1 MDNMQNGIN
10 SILENPEMMQKIMAM
25 AQSLGA
31 SQPTPQPQQTQEP
44 PPASPF
50 GDIDISM
57 VQKLSQMAGKAN
69 IDSNQRSLLTALA
82 PYLKG
87 DRIGRLERA
96 MRAAKLAGLA
106 SGLLSGPGGLFQTG
120 R

>member
-1 MDNMQNGIN
+1 MDDFESKLGQ
-10 SILENPEMMQKIMAM
+10 ILGNPEMMQKIMAM

-31 SQPTPQPQQTQEP
+31 SQPAPQPQQSQEP

-50 GDIDISM
+50 PDIDISM

-69 IDSNQRSLLTALA
+69 IDSNQKSLLNALS

-106 SGLLSGPGGLFQTG
+106 SGFLSGPGGLFQSG

>member
-57 VQKLSQMAGKAN
+57 VQKLSQIAGKAN

>member
-1 MDNMQNGIN
+1 
-10 SILENPEMMQKIMAM
+10 LENPEMMQKIMAM

-31 SQPTPQPQQTQEP
+31 SQPTQQQTQEP

-50 GDIDISM
+50 PDIDISM

-69 IDSNQRSLLTALA
+69 IDSNQRSLLAALS

-106 SGLLSGPGGLFQTG
+106 SGFLSGQGGLFQSG

>member
-10 SILENPEMMQKIMAM
+10 AILENPEMMQKIMAM

-31 SQPTPQPQQTQEP
+31 PQPQQP
-44 PPASPF
+44 PQDAPQPDF
-50 GDIDISM
+50 PDIDISM

-69 IDSNQRSLLTALA
+69 IDSNQRSLLSALS
-82 PYLKG
+82 PYLRG

-106 SGLLSGPGGLFQTG
+106 TDLLGGPGGLFQTG

>member
-1 MDNMQNGIN
+1 MDNMQSGIN

-31 SQPTPQPQQTQEP
+31 SQPTQQQPQEP

-50 GDIDISM
+50 PDIDISM

-69 IDSNQRSLLTALA
+69 IDSNQRSLLAALS

-106 SGLLSGPGGLFQTG
+106 SGFLSGPGGLFQSG

>member
-31 SQPTPQPQQTQEP
+31 SQPAQQPQEP
-44 PPASPF
+44 PPSTPF
-50 GDIDISM
+50 PDIDISM

-69 IDSNQRSLLTALA
+69 IDSNQKSLLSALS

-96 MRAAKLAGLA
+96 MRAAKLASLA
-106 SGLLSGPGGLFQTG
+106 TSFLGGPGGLFQLG